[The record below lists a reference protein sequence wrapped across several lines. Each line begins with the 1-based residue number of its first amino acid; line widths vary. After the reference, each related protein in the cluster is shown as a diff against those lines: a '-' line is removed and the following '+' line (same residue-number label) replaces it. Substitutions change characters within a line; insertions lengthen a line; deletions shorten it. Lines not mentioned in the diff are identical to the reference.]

1 MRDPATLLGTGALA
15 FIREVGAMTSFLFE
29 AIWQAFKKPYRGRLI
44 LEQME
49 FVGVGSLF
57 IVLLTGTFTGAVF
70 TLQTVAGLERVGMEN
85 VVGSTV
91 MLAVSRELAPVLTA
105 LMVTGR
111 VGSAMA
117 TELGTMRVTEQ
128 IDAME
133 VMAVDPIKYLI
144 VPRIVASSIMVPA
157 LTVLF
162 MMVAGIGAYVVGVLG
177 LGLDEGA
184 FFRSN

>member
-1 MRDPATLLGTGALA
+1 
-15 FIREVGAMTSFLFE
+15 
-29 AIWQAFKKPYRGRLI
+29 
-44 LEQME
+44 
-49 FVGVGSLF
+49 
-57 IVLLTGTFTGAVF
+57 
-70 TLQTVAGLERVGMEN
+70 MEN

-162 MMVAGIGAYVVGVLG
+162 MMVAGIGAYVVG
-177 LGLDEGA
+177 
-184 FFRSN
+184 S

>member
-1 MRDPATLLGTGALA
+1 MRDSATLLGTGALA

-111 VGSAMA
+111 LAQRWQPSL
-117 TELGTMRVTEQ
+117 ELCVSRNKSMRW
-128 IDAME
+128 
-133 VMAVDPIKYLI
+133 K
-144 VPRIVASSIMVPA
+144 SW
-157 LTVLF
+157 
-162 MMVAGIGAYVVGVLG
+162 
-177 LGLDEGA
+177 
-184 FFRSN
+184 RSTPSNT